1 MQIIMT
7 QIKRFIIIHKNK
19 NKKIEYNSNKK
30 LF

>member
-7 QIKRFIIIHKNK
+7 QIKRFIIINKNK